1 MLKKSLQYTNSN
13 FKKFLFESHPF
24 KVTSYLSETGN
35 ILEVRDFMHGI
46 TRLLKT
52 EHLSAV
58 ITIQVKL
65 DKEVVHYTFYASKL
79 ARQLQTGVAV
89 KKRERER
96 EREKAMQGNVKGEGK
111 QYYDLKFSKK
121 CVLLSSILP
130 TRGTRG
136 RDNWVFPFTKVA
148 SSLGPQKW

>member
-1 MLKKSLQYTNSN
+1 MLKRSLQYTNSN
-13 FKKFLFESHPF
+13 LKEFLLESHPF

-35 ILEVRDFMHGI
+35 ILEVRDFLHGI

-65 DKEVVHYTFYASKL
+65 DKEGGHYTFYASKL

-89 KKRERER
+89 KNKERER
-96 EREKAMQGNVKGEGK
+96 KSCKETSRGKKNSTMISNFPRNVHFCLPYCQPEELGEGITG
-111 QYYDLKFSKK
+111 FSH
-121 CVLLSSILP
+121 LP
-130 TRGTRG
+130 R
-136 RDNWVFPFTKVA
+136 
-148 SSLGPQKW
+148 